1 MQTLTDNQL
10 AELCGMTS
18 NNLRMTYKK
27 NQDPIKQRVY
37 QFLRLGAVQ
46 WLESQK
52 KQAKNRELIE
62 FLQKMKT
69 SKLESFGEVN
79 DSVEYVNKLRKGREI
94 ASFD

>member
-27 NQDPIKQRVY
+27 NSDPIKQRVY
-37 QFLRLGAVQ
+37 QFLRLGAEQ
-46 WLESQK
+46 WLELQK
-52 KQAKNRELIE
+52 KQAKNKELIE
-62 FLQKMKT
+62 LLQTMKT
-69 SKLESFGEVN
+69 KKLESFEDIN